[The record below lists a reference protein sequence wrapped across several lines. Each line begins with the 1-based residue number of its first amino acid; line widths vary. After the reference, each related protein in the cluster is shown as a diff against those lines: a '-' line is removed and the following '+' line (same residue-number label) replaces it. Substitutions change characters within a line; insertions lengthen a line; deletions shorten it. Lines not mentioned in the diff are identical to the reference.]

1 MAVKTDI
8 INKMELARTLLPAL
22 CASEGALAYPN
33 GHVVET
39 AIQIATEFIDA
50 RNATYADPAN
60 QTAVATPAPVP
71 TPDPVPAPTPTPDPT
86 PAPVPAPTPTPDPT
100 PAPVPASTPVVSVD
114 IRGITLLSV
123 GQTLQLRGI
132 PRDASN
138 GVLTVPVLWSASPS
152 SVASISDTGL
162 VTANSAGTAQITATA
177 GGATRTLPLTVQ

>member
-71 TPDPVPAPTPTPDPT
+71 TPDPVPAPTPTLIRPST
-86 PAPVPAPTPTPDPT
+86 PAPTPTPDPTPT

-114 IRGITLLSV
+114 IRGITPLSV

-132 PRDASN
+132 PRDAYN